1 MKVKI
6 NIVPRKAFRAYL
18 KRVARWACLVVH
30 RRGGKTFCCI
40 QDLIHRANTHKR
52 PGPPLRYA
60 YIAPTRDQAKDIAW
74 SYLVRYASKI
84 PGIEINKSELTLGL
98 EGKWSVRLY
107 SGDNYERMRG
117 LYFDGVVIDE
127 SGDIDPRAWDEVIRP
142 CLTDYKGWATFIGT
156 PKGKNSFFK
165 THQKAEKNEDGN
177 WFSMVLRASESG
189 IIDPE
194 ELADIKANTPGPV
207 YLQEWE
213 CDFSVALQGAIY
225 AAHVAQLRAKGRIC
239 TVPHDAGLPVWT
251 FWDLGS
257 PRNTAVWSVQFTRDE
272 IRILHCDAAKNWT
285 TAQRVAEMEARGYAY
300 AGHIIPHDGA
310 AIQKGGIT
318 YQEELERANLRNVR
332 TLPRTNDPTARIHR
346 IIALMPSMRI
356 DKDGCDI
363 GIEALEAYH
372 TEYDKKRKMFSDQP
386 YHDWSS
392 HPCDA
397 LGYLAEALDC
407 GMVKWGGEHRGPKVI
422 SPLENVGDDWPG
434 RGRRKSVHVISAL
447 D

>member
-6 NIVPRKAFRAYL
+6 KIVPRKQFRAYL

-74 SYLVRYASKI
+74 AYMVRYASKI
-84 PGIEINKSELTLGL
+84 PGIEINKSELTVELP
-98 EGKWSVRLY
+98 GKWMIRLY

-117 LYFDGVVIDE
+117 LYFDGVVVDE

-156 PKGKNSFFK
+156 PKGKNSFYH
-165 THQKAEKNEDGN
+165 THKKAEANEDGN

-189 IIDPE
+189 IIDGE
-194 ELADIKANTPGPV
+194 ELADIKANTPEPI
-207 YLQEWE
+207 YLQEFE
-213 CDFSVALQGAIY
+213 CDFAIALQGAIY
-225 AAHVAQLRAKGRIC
+225 AAHLAKVRASGRIA

-257 PRNTAVWSVQFTRDE
+257 PRNTAVWSVQFTSRE
-272 IRILHCDAAKNWT
+272 IRLLNCDVAKNWT
-285 TAQRVAEMEARGYAY
+285 TAERVAEMLGRGYAY
-300 AGHIIPHDGA
+300 AGHCIPHDGA
-310 AIQKGGIT
+310 AIQKSGLT
-318 YQEELERANLRNVR
+318 YEQELLAAGLRNVW
-332 TLPRTNDPTARIHR
+332 TLPRTDDPTNRIHR
-346 IIALMPSMRI
+346 IIALMPSMWL
-356 DKDGCDI
+356 DANGCDL
-363 GIEALEAYH
+363 GIEAMEQYRLAFN
-372 TEYDKKRKMFSDQP
+372 TKKKMFEDKP
-386 YHDWSS
+386 YHDWAS

-397 LGYLAEALDC
+397 LGYMAEAIDC
-407 GMVKWGGEHRGPKVI
+407 GVVKFGGTESKVRTISPLEGVGDVWPGKGRGRGAVVI
-422 SPLENVGDDWPG
+422 SPLG
-434 RGRRKSVHVISAL
+434 
-447 D
+447 

>member
-6 NIVPRKAFRAYL
+6 KIVPRKQFRAYL

-40 QDLIHRANTHKR
+40 QDLIHRANTHQR

-74 SYLVRYASKI
+74 AYLVRYASKI

-98 EGKWSVRLY
+98 PDKWTIRLY

-156 PKGKNSFFK
+156 PKGKNSFFD
-165 THQKAEKNEDGN
+165 THKKAEENEDGN
-177 WFSMVLRASESG
+177 WFSLILRASESG

-194 ELADIKANTPGPV
+194 ELRDIRASTPEPI

-213 CDFSVALQGAIY
+213 CDFAIALQGAIY
-225 AAHVAQLRAKGRIC
+225 AAALAKIRAKDQIGPL
-239 TVPHDAGLPVWT
+239 PHDAGLPVWT

-257 PRNTAVWSVQFTRDE
+257 PRNTAVWSVQFLRNE
-272 IRILHCDAAKNWT
+272 IKVLHCDTATDWT
-285 TAQRVAEMEARGYAY
+285 TAQRVAAMTARGYDY
-300 AGHIIPHDGA
+300 AGHCIPHDGA
-310 AIQKGGIT
+310 AIQKSGIT
-318 YQEELERANLRNVR
+318 YQQELEVAGLHNVR
-332 TLPRTNDPTARIHR
+332 TLPRTSDPTARIHR
-346 IIALMPSMRI
+346 IISLIPAMSF
-356 DKDGCDI
+356 DAKGCKL
-363 GIEALEAYH
+363 GLKAMEEYH
-372 TEYDKKRKMFSDQP
+372 TAYDAKKKMFSDKP
-386 YHDWSS
+386 YHDWTS

-397 LGYLAEALDC
+397 LGYMAEAIDC
-407 GMVKWGGEHRGPKVI
+407 GLVKYGGSNHGQGRLISPIPGLGDPETWHGIVI
-422 SPLENVGDDWPG
+422 SPLG
-434 RGRRKSVHVISAL
+434 
-447 D
+447 